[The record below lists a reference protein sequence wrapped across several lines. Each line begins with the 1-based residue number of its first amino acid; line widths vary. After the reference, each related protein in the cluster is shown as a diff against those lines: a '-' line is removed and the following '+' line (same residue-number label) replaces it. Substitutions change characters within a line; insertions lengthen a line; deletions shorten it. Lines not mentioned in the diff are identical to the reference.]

1 MSALRALSL
10 SLIAFAGAARAET
23 APQYVIISFD
33 GAKDISQWERS
44 RALARQTGASFT
56 YFLSC
61 AYLLSPET
69 RSLYKPPAS
78 APSRSNV
85 GFAESR
91 EDVAARLRQIWTAH
105 LEGHEMASHACGH
118 FDGRD
123 WSAREWGQEF
133 SEFSRITQQAWAL
146 NSIPFEPAGWKAFA
160 KGGIVGF
167 RAPYLS
173 VSKGLETALQNSAMD
188 YDASAVS
195 RQPGPPAAKAGIARF
210 ALPMIAEGPAGRLVL
225 SMDYNLFVRHSG
237 GFERPDR
244 DSAFE
249 NRAHDAFKAA
259 FDNAYGGRRPP
270 LQIGLHFTL
279 MNGGAYWRALERFVK
294 ETCTRPNVRCVSYKT
309 YLKETGRAPR
319 SPS

>member
-1 MSALRALSL
+1 MFALRALSL
-10 SLIAFAGAARAET
+10 SLIVLANSASAEPV
-23 APQYVIISFD
+23 PQYVLISFD

-69 RSLYKPPAS
+69 RSQYKPPAS

-91 EDVAARLRQIWTAH
+91 EDVAARLRQIWTAY

-118 FDGRD
+118 FDGKD

-133 SEFSRITQQAWAL
+133 SEFSRITAQAWML
-146 NSIPFEPAGWKAFA
+146 NGIPFEPDGWKAFA
-160 KGGIVGF
+160 KNGIAGF

-173 VSKGLETALQNSAMD
+173 ASKGLETALQNSAMT
-188 YDASAVS
+188 YDASAVA
-195 RQPGPPAAKAGIARF
+195 RQPEAPPVKSGIARF

-237 GFERPDR
+237 GFERADK
-244 DSAFE
+244 DGAFE
-249 NRAHDAFKAA
+249 NRAHDAFQSA
-259 FDNAYGGRRPP
+259 FDKAYHGSRAP

-279 MNGGAYWRALERFVK
+279 MNGGAYWRALERFAQ
-294 ETCTRPNVRCVSYKT
+294 ETCTKPDVRCVSYKT
-309 YLKETGRAPR
+309 YLKETGRDG
-319 SPS
+319 PS